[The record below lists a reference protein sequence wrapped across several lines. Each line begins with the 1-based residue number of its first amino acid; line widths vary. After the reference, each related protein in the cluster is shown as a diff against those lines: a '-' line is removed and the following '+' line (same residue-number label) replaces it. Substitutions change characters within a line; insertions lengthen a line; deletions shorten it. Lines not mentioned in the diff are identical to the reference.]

1 MCGAH
6 VLRLFAQRDT
16 SILVPWGKGSESVCR
31 GKEKLIILVVYSSLK
46 PHDNEQIPTTT
57 TSPRLPPK
65 GGSLARVRGRDG
77 VGWTLPLSA
86 EVPYLPRR

>member
-1 MCGAH
+1 MRACVGE
-6 VLRLFAQRDT
+6 F
-16 SILVPWGKGSESVCR
+16 
-31 GKEKLIILVVYSSLK
+31 VVYSSLK

-57 TSPRLPPK
+57 TSLRLPPK

>member
-1 MCGAH
+1 M
-6 VLRLFAQRDT
+6 
-16 SILVPWGKGSESVCR
+16 
-31 GKEKLIILVVYSSLK
+31 YSSLK

-57 TSPRLPPK
+57 TSLRLPPK